1 MFCPNCGRL
10 NPDDTESCKFCGFEL
25 NNEQAQPG
33 EELLKDPSI
42 EQYSQPVKERK
53 GEYFKY
59 GRLICVAVVLVIAGI
74 IALIAVNVSSP
85 AEKAVK
91 AYAKGYYESSLE
103 QTMEHSALDLQKYY
117 QVSSQSSFE
126 NFFGLFSQYSSY
138 EQMLSAYSAEFQSRK
153 ESIVSTFGDDYDV
166 DIDIKKTQKLSTEES
181 YQLYQSYLTSSGD
194 VLKDGEKSDIRLIYA
209 NVTVESEIKTVTQT
223 YCFAVAEIGGNYCVM
238 TDTSYAPWRIYG

>member
-10 NPDDTESCKFCGFEL
+10 NPDETENCRFCGFEM

-33 EELLKDPSI
+33 EELLKDPII
-42 EQYSQPVKERK
+42 EKYSHPVKEKK

-59 GRLICVAVVLVIAGI
+59 GWLLGVIAVLVVAGV

-91 AYAKGYYESSLE
+91 AYIEGYYEASLDR
-103 QTMEHSALDLQKYY
+103 TMEYSALDLQKHY
-117 QVSSQSSFE
+117 QASSQSSLG

-138 EQMLSAYSAEFQSRK
+138 EQMLAAYSAEFQSRR
-153 ESIVSTFGDDYDV
+153 ESLVSSFGDDYDV
-166 DIDIKKTQKLSTEES
+166 DVDITKKQKLSTEES
-181 YQLYQSYLTSSGD
+181 NQLYQSYYTSAGD
-194 VLKDGEKSDIRLIYA
+194 VLKDGEKSDIQLIYA
-209 NVTVESEIKTVTQT
+209 NVTVESDIKTVTQT
-223 YCFAVAEIGGNYCVM
+223 YCFAVAEIGGSYCVM